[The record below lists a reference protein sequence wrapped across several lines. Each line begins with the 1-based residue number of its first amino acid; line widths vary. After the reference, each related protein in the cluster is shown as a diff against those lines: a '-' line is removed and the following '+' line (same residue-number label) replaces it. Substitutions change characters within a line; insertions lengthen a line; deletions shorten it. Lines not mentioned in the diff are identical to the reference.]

1 MSMTSLH
8 RIAIDSVKRLNFRR
22 VRLILRF
29 EFVAPQLGASRARC
43 GAHGDHGAGNRHRE
57 KQVTTTNQSF
67 ALLVHGIPSINLPSQ
82 MMHSPEK
89 RKCRTAH
96 ANIQHPSAISQ
107 WNKQKNAPPRTASPA
122 CNGVDVLYFRS
133 ANCTVLLF

>member
-29 EFVAPQLGASRARC
+29 AFVAPKLGGSPSRS
-43 GAHGDHGAGNRHRE
+43 GAYRRGRGTGHSHRE
-57 KQVTTTNQSF
+57 EQVTTPNQSF
-67 ALLVHGIPSINLPSQ
+67 ALLVHGIPSINLPSL

-89 RKCRTAH
+89 RKCRTAL

-107 WNKQKNAPPRTASPA
+107 WNEQKK
-122 CNGVDVLYFRS
+122 
-133 ANCTVLLF
+133 